1 MIVTRFAPS
10 TLTLSLTEAM
20 LLKRSDSEA
29 MCEAFN
35 DYGWPAVRQL
45 TTRLRQRPARD
56 PLRAGPFGVTQT
68 EPGSTGVPE
77 RGCDDGPSSL
87 SPAASPG
94 GAGFGKSGESGDGG
108 WFAPELPR

>member
-1 MIVTRFAPS
+1 MPLGALGRPRKTGASQRDRHPRPSRGVGRDSCPGARAPGG
-10 TLTLSLTEAM
+10 
-20 LLKRSDSEA
+20 
-29 MCEAFN
+29 C
-35 DYGWPAVRQL
+35 GPA
-45 TTRLRQRPARD
+45 A

-94 GAGFGKSGESGDGG
+94 GAGFGTSGESGDGG